1 MKEAP
6 PLQISDP
13 SDGQPLVGPSM
24 ASPTTSRDVVA
35 SEAYVARALELDVFA
50 RAQELA
56 RADGTAILERC
67 VHRAADAVQKA
78 RDNAHTL
85 VERDDAIKIMAEEQR
100 LLDQAG
106 GVDATDGQQFRKD
119 LSMAEERQIV
129 DERKALVR
137 REREERVLVGTLAEL
152 ADCVL
157 VASLYQACLTATKA
171 FRDRLDIARATKQVL
186 FEVHV

>member
-24 ASPTTSRDVVA
+24 ASPTKSRDVVA
-35 SEAYVARALELDVFA
+35 SYVARALELDVFE

-56 RADGTAILERC
+56 RDDGTAILERC

-85 VERDDAIKIMAEEQR
+85 VERDDAIKN
-100 LLDQAG
+100 
-106 GVDATDGQQFRKD
+106 
-119 LSMAEERQIV
+119 
-129 DERKALVR
+129 
-137 REREERVLVGTLAEL
+137 
-152 ADCVL
+152 
-157 VASLYQACLTATKA
+157 
-171 FRDRLDIARATKQVL
+171 
-186 FEVHV
+186 